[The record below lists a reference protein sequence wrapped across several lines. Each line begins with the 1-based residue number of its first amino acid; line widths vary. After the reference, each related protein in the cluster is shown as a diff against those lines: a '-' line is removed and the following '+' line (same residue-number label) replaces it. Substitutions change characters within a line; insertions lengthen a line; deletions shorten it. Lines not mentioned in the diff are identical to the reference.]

1 MKSIQVRARSTW
13 LIGAPNA
20 ASSYPRLRA
29 RWRMWAW
36 SILTCRVA
44 MYPGWPGRSAPGNI
58 CAVSHLPVSSKT
70 FCPRGLES
78 IIRVAPRAH
87 ADDAPYA
94 IAAVRLREGVSLLGR
109 VVDVPL
115 DALAVGLPV
124 RFRPIV
130 VKDRSAVGFG
140 PA

>member
-1 MKSIQVRARSTW
+1 VTEPSGKDTPTVTIGRFFEQARE
-13 LIGAPNA
+13 GALTGIRCGGCGALAVPPKA
-20 ASSYPRLRA
+20 LCPECGARRWEAVPLSGEGTIASY
-29 RWRMWAW
+29 
-36 SILTCRVA
+36 T
-44 MYPGWPGRSAPGNI
+44 
-58 CAVSHLPVSSKT
+58 
-70 FCPRGLES
+70 

-130 VKDRSAVGFG
+130 VKDRSAIGFG